1 MTFEKVR
8 GMLSKQLMVD
18 ESNIRMESRLV
29 EDLKADSANVMLLV
43 IELENLFDIEVE
55 DDAILALKTVKDVVD
70 YVDNAQ

>member
-18 ESNIRMESRLV
+18 EANIRMESRLV

-55 DDAILALKTVKDVVD
+55 DDAILALKIVKDVVD

>member
-18 ESNIRMESRLV
+18 EANIRMESRLV

>member
-18 ESNIRMESRLV
+18 EANITMESRLV

-55 DDAILALKTVKDVVD
+55 DDAILALKTVKDVVN

>member
-18 ESNIRMESRLV
+18 EANIRMESRLV

-55 DDAILALKTVKDVVD
+55 DNAILALKTVKDVVD

>member
-8 GMLSKQLMVD
+8 SMLSKQLMVD
-18 ESNIRMESRLV
+18 EANIRMESRLV